1 MQHRTTVPTPT
12 GTAPPFAP
20 PSLGELLTEWAQ
32 HRAPRERAAVA
43 ALVAD
48 RELLDRDEIRT
59 ALIAKQDGH
68 MACDWARLTRRHL
81 LIPDLTP
88 SDRAFLVLVL
98 AIAQRTAAPLGQLD
112 TLGQHRLTLVLRAL
126 AHLGGSDTSAA
137 GERA

>member
-1 MQHRTTVPTPT
+1 MQHRTTVPTTT
-12 GTAPPFAP
+12 GTAPPFDP

-48 RELLDRDEIRT
+48 RELLARDGIRT
-59 ALIAKQDGH
+59 ALIVKQDGR
-68 MACDWARLTRRHL
+68 MACDWARLARRHL

-88 SDRAFLVLVL
+88 SDRAFLTLVL

-112 TLGQHRLTLVLRAL
+112 ILGAHRLTLVLRAL
-126 AHLGGSDTSAA
+126 AHLGGSDTIAL